1 MDLILK
7 RMKFDGTVFSSDG
20 KQLTCVTFAITWAAQ
35 LTKGS
40 STAEHGPGNV
50 ERQVGQLEK

>member
-7 RMKFDGTVFSSDG
+7 RMKFDGTVFTGDG
-20 KQLTCVTFAITWAAQ
+20 KQLTCVTFAITWTAQ

-40 STAEHGPGNV
+40 TVEHGPGNV